1 MVSISVKAKVTP
13 DGALKLEVPT
23 GLPETD
29 VEVLI
34 VVQPVGE
41 EKSSSSE
48 STRYWPEGFFEQTSG
63 CLSDDPLTRHPQGDI
78 VQSLNHPI
86 SF

>member
-1 MVSISVKAKVTP
+1 MVSISVKARVRP

-34 VVQPVGE
+34 VVQPVAEG
-41 EKSSSSE
+41 KDSRSE
-48 STRYWPEGFFEQTSG
+48 TARSWPEGFFEETSG
-63 CLSDDPLTRHPQGDI
+63 CLSDDPLTRHAQGDYEVREKI
-78 VQSLNHPI
+78 I
-86 SF
+86 